1 MCSLQNLSEEY
12 LCDALR
18 LEQRIAL
25 LESQASR
32 TISLEVRR
40 KLRRRINAL
49 YTMACE
55 SRQTAFLLEHY
66 YDKPKEAVFYVPCS
80 TQSHRSGKRFSRHGY
95 GAASPALIMAETLTR
110 HQYQVCVLNLLEG
123 MTQKE
128 IAEIFGISP
137 SAVSRSISSGQRRLR
152 KALGYHFEQADPMED
167 FWEEQPYL

>member
-40 KLRRRINAL
+40 KLRRRINAHVRRNL
-49 YTMACE
+49 TALKNASAATDMVLR
-55 SRQTAFLLEHY
+55 RQLLS
-66 YDKPKEAVFYVPCS
+66 C
-80 TQSHRSGKRFSRHGY
+80 
-95 GAASPALIMAETLTR
+95 MAETLTR

>member
-1 MCSLQNLSEEY
+1 MSH
-12 LCDALR
+12 
-18 LEQRIAL
+18 
-25 LESQASR
+25 
-32 TISLEVRR
+32 VRR
-40 KLRRRINAL
+40 NLNALENASVATDMVLRR
-49 YTMACE
+49 
-55 SRQTAFLLEHY
+55 QLLS
-66 YDKPKEAVFYVPCS
+66 C
-80 TQSHRSGKRFSRHGY
+80 
-95 GAASPALIMAETLTR
+95 MAETLTR

>member
-1 MCSLQNLSEEY
+1 
-12 LCDALR
+12 
-18 LEQRIAL
+18 
-25 LESQASR
+25 
-32 TISLEVRR
+32 
-40 KLRRRINAL
+40 
-49 YTMACE
+49 
-55 SRQTAFLLEHY
+55 
-66 YDKPKEAVFYVPCS
+66 
-80 TQSHRSGKRFSRHGY
+80 
-95 GAASPALIMAETLTR
+95 MAETLTR

>member
-1 MCSLQNLSEEY
+1 MSH
-12 LCDALR
+12 
-18 LEQRIAL
+18 
-25 LESQASR
+25 
-32 TISLEVRR
+32 VRR
-40 KLRRRINAL
+40 NLTALKNASAATDMVLLR
-49 YTMACE
+49 
-55 SRQTAFLLEHY
+55 QLLS
-66 YDKPKEAVFYVPCS
+66 C
-80 TQSHRSGKRFSRHGY
+80 
-95 GAASPALIMAETLTR
+95 MAETLTR